1 MSVEENVRATEE
13 VWRLFNAHD
22 VDGLMERYA
31 DSVEYYEP
39 ELPEP
44 LKERAAVRQYY
55 EGIFTAFPDAKR
67 SVVRAFGQGDWVS
80 VEDVFTGTH
89 KGPLTTPD
97 GQTIPATNRT
107 LRVSTANILKL
118 EGGKVTE
125 RRVYFDVLGFVAQLG
140 LAPE

>member
-1 MSVEENVRATEE
+1 MSVEENLRATEE

-22 VDGLMERYA
+22 ADGLMGLYA
-31 DSVEYYEP
+31 DSVEYSDP

-44 LKERAAVRQYY
+44 MRDRAAIRQYY

-80 VEDVFTGTH
+80 VEDVFMGTH
-89 KGPLTTPD
+89 TGLLRR
-97 GQTIPATNRT
+97 TIPATNKT
-107 LRVSTANILKL
+107 LRVPTVNILKI

-125 RRVYFDVLGFVAQLG
+125 RRLYFDVLGFVAQLG
-140 LAPE
+140 LAP